1 MRLKSVSTQLYRYYT
16 SSFLWKFSKYPSRCL
31 YTYPSSTRRVL
42 WSLDTIQPKNVFCS
56 DTVTNPQSTLPV
68 SVTSD
73 NSELSGDQD
82 EIKGKMYI
90 EFTCK
95 KCTTRSSKY
104 FSKLAYEKGIVII
117 RCDGCQSLHLIAD
130 NLGWIKDK
138 HWLVILSFCK
148 VIVINYRKLED
159 CVKVNKKS
167 VCIA

>member
-16 SSFLWKFSKYPSRCL
+16 SSFLWKFSNYPNRCL

-42 WSLDTIQPKNVFCS
+42 WSLNTIQPKNFCCS

-68 SVTSD
+68 AVTSD
-73 NSELSGDQD
+73 NSELSDDQD

-138 HWLVILSFCK
+138 HW
-148 VIVINYRKLED
+148 KLED